1 MAMRLVFAMLFL
13 QMPFAAGLQTEK
25 TSPVTKVITMLKD
38 MTTQLAKEQEVDDEM
53 YSKMDCWC
61 TTGSKEKTK
70 AIFDGEDKIASLKV
84 VIEEETAAVAQF
96 TGEISQLEAQ
106 LAKSKTA
113 LAQ

>member
-70 AIFDGEDKIASLKV
+70 AIFDGESKIESLKLE
-84 VIEEETAAVAQF
+84 IEQETAAIAQY
-96 TGEISQLEAQ
+96 TAQSDSLMALLE
-106 LAKSKTA
+106 KTKT
-113 LAQ
+113 